1 MDIHKVNE
9 PEFYGTT
16 TVGGK
21 GQIVVPAEARTSM
34 KVKQGDK
41 LLVFGLGT
49 DMVILSKL
57 SNLEKFASHLSKQ
70 LVAIR
75 DIIKKTS
82 S

>member
-1 MDIHKVNE
+1 MDIRKVNE
-9 PEFYGTT
+9 PKFYGTT
-16 TVGGK
+16 TVGEK
-21 GQIVVPAEARTSM
+21 GQVVVPAEARISM
-34 KVKQGDK
+34 KVKRGEK

-75 DIIKKTS
+75 GIIKKTS

>member
-16 TVGGK
+16 TVGEK

-34 KVKQGDK
+34 KVKRGDK

-57 SNLEKFASHLSKQ
+57 SNLEKFASHLSKR
-70 LVAIR
+70 LTAIR
-75 DIIKKTS
+75 EIIKKTS